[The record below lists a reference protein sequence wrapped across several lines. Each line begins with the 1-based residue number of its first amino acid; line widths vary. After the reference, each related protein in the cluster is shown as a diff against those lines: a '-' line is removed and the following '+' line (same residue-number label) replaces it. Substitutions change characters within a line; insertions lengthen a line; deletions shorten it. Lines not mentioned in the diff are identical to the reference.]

1 MTTVLSCLCAM
12 PPGQTEEVLAAY
24 LRSRPEGWP
33 VPMTGQCAKAFFTEA
48 FHLHSPGDDTSSLIT
63 GYYEPEIEAR
73 LAPDPVFAFPL
84 FRLPPDPH
92 HDQAAIMAGALA
104 GRGLEIAY
112 LSDPVERFFLQV
124 QGSGRLRLPDGGM
137 IRVGFAGQNGYPYR
151 SLGRVMVERGL
162 IPESGIS
169 ADAMREWF
177 TANPGRINEIL
188 LLNPSWVYFRELQGL
203 APEEGPIGTAGVPL
217 AAMISLAVDPDHIP
231 LGAPVLLE
239 TEVGGTLFRR
249 LMVAQDTGGAI
260 KGPQRAD
267 LFFGT
272 GLNAG
277 HLAGRQKASGRL
289 TVLLPGAG

>member
-1 MTTVLSCLCAM
+1 MTIVLSCLCAM

-24 LRSRPEGWP
+24 LRSRIKGWP
-33 VPMTGQCAKAFFTEA
+33 APMAGQCAKTFFTEA
-48 FHLHSPGDDTSSLIT
+48 FHPHSPGQGTSSLIT

-73 LAPDPVFAFPL
+73 LTRDAVFAYPIY
-84 FRLPPDPH
+84 RLPPDPH
-92 HDQAAIMAGALA
+92 HDHAAIMAGALA
-104 GRGLEIAY
+104 GRGLEVAY
-112 LSDPVERFFLQV
+112 LADRVERFFLQV
-124 QGSGRLRLPDGGM
+124 QGSGQLRLPDGKM
-137 IRVGFAGQNGYPYR
+137 IRVGYAGQNGYSYR
-151 SLGRVMVERGL
+151 SLGRAMVERSL
-162 IPESGIS
+162 IPESDIS

-177 TANPGRINEIL
+177 RAHPGRIDEIL
-188 LLNPSWVYFRELQGL
+188 SLNPSWVYFRELQGL
-203 APEEGPIGTAGVPL
+203 DPEEGPIGTAGVPL

-260 KGPQRAD
+260 KGAQRAD

-272 GLNAG
+272 GVEAG
-277 HLAGRQKASGRL
+277 HLAGRQKAPGRL